1 MACGEISTPLARR
14 CRSATGPAAAAALL
28 SCVFISWAIALTSHY
43 AAAFVTAGAGQL
55 RGARTLRGQRILGSA
70 AAAADD
76 EAAALLA
83 QAEALRKEA
92 EAEEAALQ
100 AKRKEQLAAE
110 EVEKE
115 EKRREESAKK
125 ETDKVLASAKL
136 SIAEGKLRN
145 LEAAGT
151 TGASLEAAR
160 AAVVAAKARLDELN
174 GITAAPPAP
183 AAAAASVPTGAAG
196 VPASPVDLNALG
208 TVVNGRAQPPPG
220 AMDVNEWNELSAK
233 YDKMNWF
240 EQFELNKKLGPQGR
254 RKLLSIRTGSERGK
268 IFVVPGERVR
278 LLSDATAFR
287 KAFSRFQGNSKTAQ
301 LNGFSAAKELRRGQE
316 CTVQFG
322 YRDKT
327 FNCLFDDGVLF
338 DFPFEVVDGYSE
350 EV

>member
-233 YDKMNWF
+233 YDK
-240 EQFELNKKLGPQGR
+240 
-254 RKLLSIRTGSERGK
+254 